1 MKDSVRRE
9 AARVRAEAYAPAP
22 TDSRLLYGA
31 IAVILLLL
39 GLIAFGEFYAIDV
52 WRQPLI
58 IVVLAAMAAVAG
70 LMFRM
75 RQARRHQHAHRN
87 EYEIGGPS
95 ETSLVAPP
103 VLGPKPKSV
112 TFTRPF
118 MLPGLDTPHQPGTF
132 EVRETREPLDVMHD
146 AYRTI
151 SRIVLIDGGRT
162 EVLEVTAGELE
173 YALALDEAPMRGSA

>member
-1 MKDSVRRE
+1 MKDSARRE
-9 AARVRAEAYAPAP
+9 DARLRAEAYAPAP

-31 IAVILLLL
+31 IAVVLLLL

-75 RQARRHQHAHRN
+75 RRARRHRHAHRN
-87 EYEIGGPS
+87 EYELGQPS
-95 ETSLVAPP
+95 AASVNAASTQSVTL
-103 VLGPKPKSV
+103 KSV

-118 MLPGLDTPHQPGTF
+118 MLPGLDAPHQPGTF
-132 EVRETREPLDVMHD
+132 ELRETREPFDVMHD

-151 SRIVLIDGGRT
+151 SRIVLVDGGKT
-162 EVLEVTAGELE
+162 EVIEVAMGELE
-173 YALALDEAPMRGSA
+173 YALALDEAPMRGT